1 MNELSNLR
9 DRSSIDSLLLKEIVI
24 NLFNGC
30 ILPRELYANAID
42 QALSQ
47 C

>member
-9 DRSSIDSLLLKEIVI
+9 DRSSVEGSGD
-24 NLFNGC
+24 NLFSGC

-47 C
+47 

>member
-24 NLFNGC
+24 NLFNGY

-47 C
+47 

>member
-9 DRSSIDSLLLKEIVI
+9 DRSSIDLLFLKEIVI

-30 ILPRELYANAID
+30 IFFRELYVNVID
-42 QALSQ
+42 
-47 C
+47 